1 MYKIEYLQ
9 TAKDDMDTIVKYI
22 SDNLKNPTSAIKLV
36 NDFIKEINNIVIF
49 PYGNNEYLT
58 YKKLKNKYRKAKVRN
73 YLIFYI
79 VNEQTKTIIIA
90 RVLYQKKNIKNI
102 LY

>member
-9 TAKDDMDTIVKYI
+9 TAKDDMDNIIKYI
-22 SDNLKNPTSAIKLV
+22 SYKLHNPISATKLAT
-36 NDFIKEINNIVIF
+36 DFIKEINNVVIF
-49 PYGNNEYLT
+49 PYGNNEYLP
-58 YKKLKNKYRKAKVRN
+58 YKKLKNKYRKTKVKN

-79 VNEQTKTIIIA
+79 INEQTNTIIIA
-90 RVLYQKKNIKNI
+90 RVLYQRRNIKNI